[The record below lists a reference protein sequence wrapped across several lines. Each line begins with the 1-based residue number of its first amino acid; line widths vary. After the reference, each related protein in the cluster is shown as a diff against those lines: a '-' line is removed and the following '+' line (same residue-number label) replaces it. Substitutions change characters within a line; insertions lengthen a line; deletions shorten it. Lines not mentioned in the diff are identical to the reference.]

1 MLIPKRALR
10 SLERKIQLPPGL
22 KVQEAPKNKPKTK
35 ETMNSSTIFSTRDM
49 LSPKEALGLEI
60 PSIVVLLANVFLSSL
75 TMIIIVITN
84 QLKTTSNRVMFYLNL
99 SDLATACYRLLTLLL
114 IFDHKKRFFTT
125 TFEIG
130 VQFVA
135 CQVAYFSAY
144 VVVILAL
151 DRYLHV
157 KHLKNVAQIFTK
169 RKVDLLTGLALTL
182 STLFAST
189 LTMETLNE
197 QHGGALRLTRYIIN
211 ISLMLSA
218 IILYVMTMHEM
229 KKYRNKAVYKT
240 SLEKLNKTVTMAS
253 SACLFSIALFY
264 TPICA
269 MLTVRAVLHEHAW
282 KKHHIEFYFHVAM
295 IFAQLNTVFNATMY
309 LMVNRKAKKTI
320 MAFFNKR
327 QATIN

>member
-1 MLIPKRALR
+1 
-10 SLERKIQLPPGL
+10 
-22 KVQEAPKNKPKTK
+22 
-35 ETMNSSTIFSTRDM
+35 MNSSTIFSSRDM
-49 LSPKEALGLEI
+49 LSAKEALGLEI

-75 TMIIIVITN
+75 TMIIIVVTN

-114 IFDHKKRFFTT
+114 IFDHKKRFFNT
-125 TFEIG
+125 TFEIA

-144 VVVILAL
+144 VVVILAF

-169 RKVDLLTGLALTL
+169 RKVDWLTALALML
-182 STLFAST
+182 STLFASS
-189 LTMETLNE
+189 LTMEALNM

-211 ISLMLSA
+211 ITLMLLA
-218 IILYVMTMHEM
+218 IILYVMTMREM
-229 KKYRNKAVYKT
+229 KKHSNKAVHKT
-240 SLEKLNKTVTMAS
+240 SLEKLNKTVAMAS

-269 MLTVRAVLHEHAW
+269 MLTVRAVLQKSKW
-282 KKHHIEFYFHVAM
+282 KEYHLELYLHIAM

-309 LMVNRKAKKTI
+309 LTVNRKAKKAI
-320 MAFFNKR
+320 LAFFNR
-327 QATIN
+327 RHATIN